1 MCNETVDAFLLTLE
15 FVPGCFVTN
24 KMLEKFDNTL
34 ISNDDIDLDDLN
46 SDTIT
51 FFSDAMGL
59 VTIYLNNIDLD
70 LGEDDPT
77 NIVLVR
83 FIDWCKRFKKWKAYK
98 KW

>member
-1 MCNETVDAFLLTLE
+1 
-15 FVPGCFVTN
+15 
-24 KMLEKFDNTL
+24 MLEKFDNTL

>member
-1 MCNETVDAFLLTLE
+1 
-15 FVPGCFVTN
+15 
-24 KMLEKFDNTL
+24 MLEKFDNTL

-83 FIDWCKRFKKWKAYK
+83 FIDWCKRFKK
-98 KW
+98 

>member
-51 FFSDAMGL
+51 FFSD
-59 VTIYLNNIDLD
+59 

-83 FIDWCKRFKKWKAYK
+83 FIDWCKRFKK
-98 KW
+98 